1 MDFQRDDMVFIIVN
15 GVPRPGQ
22 IMDRRGSK
30 YLVELYHDG
39 DNTVSQKRFQYWRP
53 KGDVTTFTYDLWLS
67 NYESCPKSAF
77 VAFRNAGGYIP
88 PLKMCAP
95 RRARRCAL

>member
-1 MDFQRDDMVFIIVN
+1 MTFERDEMVFITVK

-22 IMDRRGSK
+22 IMDRKGSK

-39 DNTVSQKRFQYWRP
+39 DNSVSRKRFQYWRSE
-53 KGDVTTFTYDLWLS
+53 GNVSLFTYDTWLS

-77 VAFRNAGGYIP
+77 EAFRNGGGYIP
-88 PLKMCAP
+88 PLRMSAP
-95 RRARRCAL
+95 RRARRFVL